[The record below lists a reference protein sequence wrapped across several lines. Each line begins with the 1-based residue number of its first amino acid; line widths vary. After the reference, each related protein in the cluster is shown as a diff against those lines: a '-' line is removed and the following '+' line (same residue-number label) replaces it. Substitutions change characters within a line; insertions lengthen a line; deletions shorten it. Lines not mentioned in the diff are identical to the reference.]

1 MIEIILTSN
10 RPGRFVTESHKVN
23 FDDDSFLN
31 SFEET
36 TAFGNLE
43 NHNISATFGN
53 LANHN
58 ISRVDNLVATFG
70 NLAIDHSNLKDNSTS
85 DNSTGQ
91 ICHPNMVAICQTKPE
106 IVTVTEQRQLC
117 TNEKNEKNFAT
128 TKICI
133 TYKDG
138 SWYCKNLVNIKY

>member
-1 MIEIILTSN
+1 MIEIILNSN

-36 TAFGNLE
+36 T
-43 NHNISATFGN
+43 TFGN
-53 LANHN
+53 LANN
-58 ISRVDNLVATFG
+58 
-70 NLAIDHSNLKDNSTS
+70 HSNLEYNSTS

-138 SWYCKNLVNIKY
+138 SWYCKNLVNIK

>member
-1 MIEIILTSN
+1 MIEIILNSN

-36 TAFGNLE
+36 TTFGNLA
-43 NHNISATFGN
+43 NDNISATFGN
-53 LANHN
+53 LALN
-58 ISRVDNLVATFG
+58 
-70 NLAIDHSNLKDNSTS
+70 HSNLEDNSTS
-85 DNSTGQ
+85 YNSTGQ